1 MKGVAKIG
9 CLALVVVLAAALC
22 AEAQPRGG
30 DRSPAQMAEMR
41 VRGQLPVEQVIG
53 FLAFDEKM
61 GVTDD
66 QLLKVR
72 KELKVFYEKRADYAK
87 KIAQDMEGVEDRQ
100 AMMEKMRA
108 MGGEMQELRQEMM
121 GKISGVLDA
130 KQTKLLEGYLKTM
143 RGAGGRG
150 GRGGGGRGNRG
161 NQ

>member
-9 CLALVVVLAAALC
+9 CLALAAVLASAMC
-22 AEAQPRGG
+22 AEAQPQGR
-30 DRSPAQMAEMR
+30 DRSPAQRAAMR

-72 KELKVFYEKRADYAK
+72 RELKAFYEKRADYAK
-87 KIAQDMEGVEDRQ
+87 KIVQEMEGAEDRQ
-100 AMMEKMRA
+100 SMVEKMRS

-130 KQTKLLEGYLKTM
+130 KQTKLLEGYLRVM

-150 GRGGGGRGNRG
+150 GERRGNRG
-161 NQ
+161 NR